1 LNPLFAELTITRF
14 KSMSDEGEL
23 RDSDEEQT
31 IRPAT
36 SVHQMNIYEFKRDR
50 SSSERCEKKSRKRS
64 GKTDRHFTKERVSH
78 HRRSEANAGNSEGK
92 RKSRIDSSPRR
103 SSPADKNITRGHGTD
118 RRGSSRKR
126 ESQGRLIRERESRDR
141 KLNSE
146 GRHSRHDSKEM
157 YYHHTVS
164 ASSHRSRKETYK
176 AILMGKFLLMVN
188 EYEWV
193 VFCIPVINFSKQ
205 NVKKSERRSSRHRS
219 RSRRTSSTST
229 NRRILSVEE
238 KIENVE
244 LPVKKDS
251 NQQKES
257 VPSKIKRYSSV
268 NIQAEVQ
275 LTPETS
281 PIILGVD
288 HESIGESLNEEKM
301 LLQVLPTSSADQH
314 TGSRSISA
322 REALSESGEEAEAD
336 VARSQS
342 SSSFGIFFELELY
355 NIVLGKRSHSFSSS
369 KSADAEN
376 ENNIFDESKTADVA
390 ASSKND
396 DSPSDSIQKLPV
408 YYPSIMGCRSVEEY
422 HCLNRIEEG
431 TYGVVY
437 RAMEK
442 RTGEIVALK
451 RLKMEKEREGFPI
464 TSLREVNMLM
474 KVGKHPN
481 VVNVLEVVVGSSMDK
496 IYLVMEYVEHD
507 MKSLME
513 TMKQPFL
520 VGEVKTLTRQLLN
533 GLYHLHDNW
542 ILHRDL
548 KTSNLLLNHMGI
560 LKIGDFGLS
569 REYGSP
575 LRSYTPVVVTLWYR
589 APELLLGIKE
599 YSTSI
604 DVWSVG
610 CIFGEFLTLKPLFA
624 GKSEIEQMNKI
635 FKMLGTPN
643 ETIWPGYSSLPG
655 VKRMT
660 FAEYPFSSLRK
671 HFGATLSDKGFDLMN
686 KLLTYDPKARIS
698 AFDAMAHE
706 WFHEEPRPIHPSQ
719 FPTWPA
725 KSQNR
730 IRHNVC
736 PRPPSGGK
744 TFKDVNDDTNKELL
758 EKLKIAPNQSRAAGF
773 NLKFDMPK
781 FRLWSITQMDP
792 HHHHHHHHHHHQQ
805 QQQQQHQRCGG
816 DWLKLPA
823 RRLTTWWRRK
833 LTD

>member
-1 LNPLFAELTITRF
+1 LTITLF
-14 KSMSDEGEL
+14 NSMSDEGEL

-31 IRPAT
+31 IRSAT
-36 SVHQMNIYEFKRDR
+36 SVHQMNICELKHEPN
-50 SSSERCEKKSRKRS
+50 SSERCEKKSRKRS
-64 GKTDRHFTKERVSH
+64 SKSDKLSAKEKVSH
-78 HRRSEANAGNSEGK
+78 HRRSDANADNSEGK

-103 SSPADKNITRGHGTD
+103 SSPVDKNISRGRETE

-126 ESQGRLIRERESRDR
+126 ESQGWLIRERESKDR
-141 KLNSE
+141 KLNLE
-146 GRHSRHDSKEM
+146 GRHFRHDSKEM
-157 YYHHTVS
+157 YYHHAAS
-164 ASSHRSRKETYK
+164 SSSHRSRKETHK
-176 AILMGKFLLMVN
+176 
-188 EYEWV
+188 E
-193 VFCIPVINFSKQ
+193 
-205 NVKKSERRSSRHRS
+205 VKKDERRSSRHRS
-219 RSRRTSSTST
+219 KSRPTSFTST
-229 NRRILSVEE
+229 NKRVLSVEE
-238 KIENVE
+238 KVKFIENVE
-244 LPVKKDS
+244 CVKNQS
-251 NQQKES
+251 NQQKETVS
-257 VPSKIKRYSSV
+257 SKIKRYSSV

-281 PIILGVD
+281 PIILGDD
-288 HESIGESLNEEKM
+288 HESIGESLNEENM
-301 LLQVLPTSSADQH
+301 LLQGLPTNSADQH
-314 TGSRSISA
+314 VGLRSVSA
-322 REALSESGEEAEAD
+322 REALSDSGEEAEAD
-336 VARSQS
+336 VAGSQS
-342 SSSFGIFFELELY
+342 SSSFGR
-355 NIVLGKRSHSFSSS
+355 KRSYSFSSS
-369 KSADAEN
+369 KSPDAEN

-390 ASSKND
+390 TSKND
-396 DSPSDSIQKLPV
+396 DSPSDSVKNLPV

-635 FKMLGTPN
+635 FKMLGSPS
-643 ETIWPGYSSLPG
+643 EAIWPGYSSLPG
-655 VKRMT
+655 VRRLT

-698 AFDAMAHE
+698 ALDAMAHE
-706 WFHEEPRPIHPSQ
+706 WFKEEPRPIHPSQ

-730 IRHNVC
+730 VRHNIC

-744 TFKDVNDDTNKELL
+744 TFKDLNDDTNKELL
-758 EKLKIAPNQSRAAGF
+758 EKLKIAPSQSRAAGF

-781 FRLWSITQMDP
+781 F
-792 HHHHHHHHHHHQQ
+792 
-805 QQQQQHQRCGG
+805 
-816 DWLKLPA
+816 
-823 RRLTTWWRRK
+823 
-833 LTD
+833 

>member
-1 LNPLFAELTITRF
+1 LNPLFAELTITLF

-103 SSPADKNITRGHGTD
+103 SSPADTNITRGHGTD

-126 ESQGRLIRERESRDR
+126 ECQGGLIRERESRDR

-146 GRHSRHDSKEM
+146 GRHSRHDSKDM
-157 YYHHTVS
+157 YYHHAVS

-176 AILMGKFLLMVN
+176 DL
-188 EYEWV
+188 
-193 VFCIPVINFSKQ
+193 
-205 NVKKSERRSSRHRS
+205 KKSERRSSRHRS

-244 LPVKKDS
+244 SVKKDS

-281 PIILGVD
+281 PIILGDD

-314 TGSRSISA
+314 TGLRSISA

-342 SSSFGIFFELELY
+342 SSSFGR
-355 NIVLGKRSHSFSSS
+355 KRSHSFSSS

-376 ENNIFDESKTADVA
+376 ENDIFDESKTADVA
-390 ASSKND
+390 TSSKND

-520 VGEVKTLTRQLLN
+520 VGLCILLHFTLI
-533 GLYHLHDNW
+533 Y
-542 ILHRDL
+542 I
-548 KTSNLLLNHMGI
+548 
-560 LKIGDFGLS
+560 
-569 REYGSP
+569 
-575 LRSYTPVVVTLWYR
+575 
-589 APELLLGIKE
+589 
-599 YSTSI
+599 
-604 DVWSVG
+604 
-610 CIFGEFLTLKPLFA
+610 
-624 GKSEIEQMNKI
+624 
-635 FKMLGTPN
+635 
-643 ETIWPGYSSLPG
+643 
-655 VKRMT
+655 
-660 FAEYPFSSLRK
+660 
-671 HFGATLSDKGFDLMN
+671 
-686 KLLTYDPKARIS
+686 
-698 AFDAMAHE
+698 
-706 WFHEEPRPIHPSQ
+706 
-719 FPTWPA
+719 
-725 KSQNR
+725 
-730 IRHNVC
+730 
-736 PRPPSGGK
+736 
-744 TFKDVNDDTNKELL
+744 
-758 EKLKIAPNQSRAAGF
+758 
-773 NLKFDMPK
+773 
-781 FRLWSITQMDP
+781 
-792 HHHHHHHHHHHQQ
+792 
-805 QQQQQHQRCGG
+805 
-816 DWLKLPA
+816 
-823 RRLTTWWRRK
+823 
-833 LTD
+833 

>member
-1 LNPLFAELTITRF
+1 LNPLFAELTITLF

-78 HRRSEANAGNSEGK
+78 HRRSEANA
-92 RKSRIDSSPRR
+92 
-103 SSPADKNITRGHGTD
+103 ANITRGHGTD

-126 ESQGRLIRERESRDR
+126 ECQGGLIRERESRDR

-146 GRHSRHDSKEM
+146 GRHSRHDSKDM
-157 YYHHTVS
+157 YYHHAVS

-176 AILMGKFLLMVN
+176 DL
-188 EYEWV
+188 
-193 VFCIPVINFSKQ
+193 
-205 NVKKSERRSSRHRS
+205 KKSERRSSRHRS

-244 LPVKKDS
+244 SVKKDS

-281 PIILGVD
+281 PIILGDD

-314 TGSRSISA
+314 TGLRSISA

-342 SSSFGIFFELELY
+342 SSSFGR
-355 NIVLGKRSHSFSSS
+355 KRSHSFSSS

-376 ENNIFDESKTADVA
+376 ENDIFDESKTADVA
-390 ASSKND
+390 TSSKND

-520 VGEVKTLTRQLLN
+520 VGLCILLHFTLI
-533 GLYHLHDNW
+533 Y
-542 ILHRDL
+542 I
-548 KTSNLLLNHMGI
+548 
-560 LKIGDFGLS
+560 
-569 REYGSP
+569 
-575 LRSYTPVVVTLWYR
+575 
-589 APELLLGIKE
+589 
-599 YSTSI
+599 
-604 DVWSVG
+604 
-610 CIFGEFLTLKPLFA
+610 
-624 GKSEIEQMNKI
+624 
-635 FKMLGTPN
+635 
-643 ETIWPGYSSLPG
+643 
-655 VKRMT
+655 
-660 FAEYPFSSLRK
+660 
-671 HFGATLSDKGFDLMN
+671 
-686 KLLTYDPKARIS
+686 
-698 AFDAMAHE
+698 
-706 WFHEEPRPIHPSQ
+706 
-719 FPTWPA
+719 
-725 KSQNR
+725 
-730 IRHNVC
+730 
-736 PRPPSGGK
+736 
-744 TFKDVNDDTNKELL
+744 
-758 EKLKIAPNQSRAAGF
+758 
-773 NLKFDMPK
+773 
-781 FRLWSITQMDP
+781 
-792 HHHHHHHHHHHQQ
+792 
-805 QQQQQHQRCGG
+805 
-816 DWLKLPA
+816 
-823 RRLTTWWRRK
+823 
-833 LTD
+833 

>member
-1 LNPLFAELTITRF
+1 LTITLF
-14 KSMSDEGEL
+14 NSMSDEGEL

-36 SVHQMNIYEFKRDR
+36 SVHQMNICRFKRER
-50 SSSERCEKKSRKRS
+50 NSSERSEKKSRKRS
-64 GKTDRHFTKERVSH
+64 SKTDRHSSKEKVSH
-78 HRRSEANAGNSEGK
+78 HRRSDANADNSEGK

-103 SSPADKNITRGHGTD
+103 SSPVDKNISRGHGTD

-126 ESQGRLIRERESRDR
+126 ESQGRLIRERESKDR
-141 KLNSE
+141 KLNLES
-146 GRHSRHDSKEM
+146 RHSRHGSKEM
-157 YYHHTVS
+157 YYHHAAS
-164 ASSHRSRKETYK
+164 ASSHRSRKETHK
-176 AILMGKFLLMVN
+176 D
-188 EYEWV
+188 
-193 VFCIPVINFSKQ
+193 
-205 NVKKSERRSSRHRS
+205 VKKSERRSSRHRS
-219 RSRRTSSTST
+219 KSRRTSSTST
-229 NRRILSVEE
+229 NKRVLSIEE
-238 KIENVE
+238 KVKFVENVE
-244 LPVKKDS
+244 SVNKES
-251 NQQKES
+251 NQQKETVS
-257 VPSKIKRYSSV
+257 SKIKRYSSV

-281 PIILGVD
+281 PIILGDD
-288 HESIGESLNEEKM
+288 HESIGESLNEESM

-314 TGSRSISA
+314 AGLRSVSA
-322 REALSESGEEAEAD
+322 REALSDSDEEAEAD
-336 VARSQS
+336 VAGSQS
-342 SSSFGIFFELELY
+342 SSSFGR
-355 NIVLGKRSHSFSSS
+355 KRSYSFSSS
-369 KSADAEN
+369 KSPDAEN
-376 ENNIFDESKTADVA
+376 ENNILDESKTADVA
-390 ASSKND
+390 TSSKND
-396 DSPSDSIQKLPV
+396 DSPSDSIKNLPI

-442 RTGEIVALK
+442 RTGDIVALK

-635 FKMLGTPN
+635 FKMLGSPN

-655 VKRMT
+655 VKRLT

-706 WFHEEPRPIHPSQ
+706 WFKEEPRPIHPSQ

-730 IRHNVC
+730 IRHNIC

-744 TFKDVNDDTNKELL
+744 TFKDLNDDTNKELL
-758 EKLKIAPNQSRAAGF
+758 EKLKIAPSQSRAAGF

-781 FRLWSITQMDP
+781 F
-792 HHHHHHHHHHHQQ
+792 
-805 QQQQQHQRCGG
+805 
-816 DWLKLPA
+816 
-823 RRLTTWWRRK
+823 
-833 LTD
+833 